1 MINVINYK
9 EDIYEESF
17 ADTID
22 DFNSYVQ
29 ESVLLAAGAIVGIGA
44 LITAIILIIR
54 KIFFKTENQKS
65 AGSVVA
71 VLKTIWTKA
80 SSDKYFDDVYVYGV
94 DLQKFSDVVEN
105 TKSIIELF
113 DNLID
118 AVNSKSDTK
127 RIVNDI
133 TVQINN
139 TQALI
144 NSTVN
149 ENIRPESGEGWTT
162 VQRSDLSKFAKSM
175 IDKCKTLANMC
186 KNIDKKAKNVPN
198 DNTDFSN
205 INKNFT
211 ALMVNFGKLSNKIK
225 NRIQFRE
232 KGD

>member
-65 AGSVVA
+65 AGSVVS
-71 VLKTIWTKA
+71 VLKTIWSKA
-80 SSDKYFDDVYVYGV
+80 ASGNYADAVYVYGV
-94 DLQKFSDVVEN
+94 DLQKFSDVVEK
-105 TKSIIELF
+105 TKGIIELF

-118 AVNSKSDTK
+118 AINGKSDTK
-127 RIVNDI
+127 QIINNI
-133 TVQINN
+133 TIQINN
-139 TQALI
+139 AQALI

-162 VQRSDLSKFAKSM
+162 VQRSELSNFAKSM
-175 IDKCKTLANMC
+175 IDNCKTLANMC

-205 INKNFT
+205 INKNFA
-211 ALMVNFGKLSNKIK
+211 ALMTNFGNLSGKIK
-225 NRIQFRE
+225 NRIQFKE
-232 KGD
+232 KG

>member
-1 MINVINYK
+1 MINYK

-65 AGSVVA
+65 AGSVVS
-71 VLKTIWTKA
+71 VLKTIWSKA
-80 SSDKYFDDVYVYGV
+80 ASGNYADAVYVYGV
-94 DLQKFSDVVEN
+94 DLQKFSDVVEK
-105 TKSIIELF
+105 TKGIIELF

-118 AVNSKSDTK
+118 AINGKSDTK
-127 RIVNDI
+127 QIINNI
-133 TVQINN
+133 TIQINN
-139 TQALI
+139 AQALI

-162 VQRSDLSKFAKSM
+162 VQRSELSKFAKSM
-175 IDKCKTLANMC
+175 IDNCKTLANMC

-205 INKNFT
+205 INKNFA
-211 ALMVNFGKLSNKIK
+211 ALMTNFGNLSGKIK
-225 NRIQFRE
+225 NRIQFKE
-232 KGD
+232 KG

>member
-65 AGSVVA
+65 AGSVVS
-71 VLKTIWTKA
+71 VLKTIWSKA
-80 SSDKYFDDVYVYGV
+80 ASGNYADAVYVYGV
-94 DLQKFSDVVEN
+94 DLQKFSDVVEK
-105 TKSIIELF
+105 TKGIIELF

-118 AVNSKSDTK
+118 AINGKSDTK
-127 RIVNDI
+127 QIINNI
-133 TVQINN
+133 TIQINN
-139 TQALI
+139 AQALI

-162 VQRSDLSKFAKSM
+162 VQRSELSKFAKSM
-175 IDKCKTLANMC
+175 IDNCKTLANMC

-205 INKNFT
+205 INKNFA
-211 ALMVNFGKLSNKIK
+211 ALMTNFGNLSGKIK
-225 NRIQFRE
+225 NRIQFKE
-232 KGD
+232 KG